1 MSKVKTLKKLWG
13 YFADA
18 PKTIKK
24 LNKPKIDESLYDF
37 IPKSEQ
43 ASVKKFMLD
52 NPNAAKLLDKI
63 NPEQIDDLI
72 RKNKDKMNPETVK
85 MYRKVSSAKNSS
97 RATSQRKS
105 NRQKLLNEAEYK
117 ANTVKKMQDT
127 GGVQRYQKDPEVID
141 SEEKTVKDLKSRSNT
156 GQSN

>member
-52 NPNAAKLLDKI
+52 NPDAAKLL
-63 NPEQIDDLI
+63 
-72 RKNKDKMNPETVK
+72 DKMNPETVK